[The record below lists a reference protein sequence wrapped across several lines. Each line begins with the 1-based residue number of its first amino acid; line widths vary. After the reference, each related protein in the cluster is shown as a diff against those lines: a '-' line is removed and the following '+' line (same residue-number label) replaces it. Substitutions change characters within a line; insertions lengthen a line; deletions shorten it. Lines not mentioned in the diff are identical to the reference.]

1 LKKTTRLA
9 AILAFVLLAVATQ
22 AQQSTPPSAN
32 PGSSAPP
39 QAQKNIEAYL
49 RNLYAFGPDVQLSV
63 GPFKGTAVEGI
74 LETNIDVVI
83 EGNKQTVKFYA
94 SKDGRFL
101 FQGELSDMS
110 KDPLAETR
118 AKIQMS
124 DAPSVGDSNA
134 PVTLVEYSDFQCPV
148 CKSLHD
154 VLRGILPNYAG
165 KVRVV
170 FKDFPLEQVHPW
182 ARTAAIAGRCAYQQ
196 DAKAFWKVYDL
207 IYDNQEV
214 ISAANAWTKM
224 ADYAAQPQGIERACR
239 EDSAALRCGLCRA
252 RKKRDGEVYR
262 QQSGAHLRRSRRFR
276 AEQNASPDV
285 RRVRRIAL
293 FPAGGS
299 ANGVRLQRRATGDHH
314 LRRCVERQKLLGQSP
329 L

>member
-1 LKKTTRLA
+1 MKKPTRLA
-9 AILAFVLLAVATQ
+9 AILAFVLLAVSTQ
-22 AQQSTPPSAN
+22 AQQSTSPAAN

-63 GPFKGTAVEGI
+63 GAFKGTAVEGI

-101 FQGELSDMS
+101 FQGELSDMT

-124 DAPSVGDSNA
+124 DAPSVGDINA
-134 PVTLVEYSDFQCPV
+134 PVTLVEYSDFECPV
-148 CKSLHD
+148 CKKLHD
-154 VLRGILPNYAG
+154 VLRGVLPNYAG
-165 KVRVV
+165 KVRLVH
-170 FKDFPLEQVHPW
+170 KDFPLEQIQPW
-182 ARTAAIAGRCAYQQ
+182 ARSAAIAGRCAYQQ

-224 ADYAAQPQGIERACR
+224 ADYAE
-239 EDSAALRCGLCRA
+239 
-252 RKKRDGEVYR
+252 
-262 QQSGAHLRRSRRFR
+262 QSGLNATAFKTCM
-276 AEQNASPDV
+276 ASPEAAAAVDTSRENGQKLDV
-285 RRVRRIAL
+285 GSTPTVFVNGRRLVGA
-293 FPAGGS
+293 
-299 ANGVRLQRRATGDHH
+299 D
-314 LRRCVERQKLLGQSP
+314 QKLLEQYINYELIQQRPGKP
-329 L
+329 TEKK

>member
-1 LKKTTRLA
+1 MKKTTRLA
-9 AILAFVLLAVATQ
+9 AILAFALLAAATQ
-22 AQQSTPPSAN
+22 AQESTSPGAN
-32 PGSSAPP
+32 PGSNAPP

-74 LETNIDVVI
+74 LETSIDVVI

-101 FQGELSDMS
+101 FQGVLSDMT
-110 KDPLAETR
+110 KDPLGETR

-124 DAPSVGDSNA
+124 DAPSVGDINA

-196 DAKAFWKVYDL
+196 DAKAFWKFYDL

-224 ADYAAQPQGIERACR
+224 ADYAAQ
-239 EDSAALRCGLCRA
+239 SGLTADAFKTCM
-252 RKKRDGEVYR
+252 
-262 QQSGAHLRRSRRFR
+262 
-276 AEQNASPDV
+276 ASPEAAAAVDTSRENGQKLEV
-285 RRVRRIAL
+285 GSTPTVFVNGRRIVGADQRL
-293 FPAGGS
+293 LDQYIKYELAQQRPA
-299 ANGVRLQRRATGDHH
+299 RPT
-314 LRRCVERQKLLGQSP
+314 EKK
-329 L
+329 